1 MIHFGRV
8 AGTLPLLL
16 VRMSVIREMR
26 LGLCRARYQG
36 LGDMVDVKLERLKC
50 FSVRQLVLK
59 IGLSQLT
66 LFEGANV
73 E

>member
-1 MIHFGRV
+1 
-8 AGTLPLLL
+8 
-16 VRMSVIREMR
+16 
-26 LGLCRARYQG
+26 
-36 LGDMVDVKLERLKC
+36 MVDVKLERLKC